1 MMKYICTNEVNQ
13 FLNSINENSKIEL
26 KAIKNISYAQNQ
38 NASILYNAVESLQRE
53 NLLLKQILR
62 EVIVNEDF
70 KSIKENEN
78 FKKFLTL

>member
-1 MMKYICTNEVNQ
+1 MKYICTNEVNQ